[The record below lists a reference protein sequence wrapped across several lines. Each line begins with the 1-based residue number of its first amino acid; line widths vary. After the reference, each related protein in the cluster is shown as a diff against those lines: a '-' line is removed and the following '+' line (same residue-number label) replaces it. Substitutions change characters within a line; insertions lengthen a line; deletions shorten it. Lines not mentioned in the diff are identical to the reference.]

1 MVPGSYKEKLMI
13 CQVYLDIDK
22 DSSEEDLLAILSHLR
37 IIQGIYIPP
46 GREKLPASL
55 ETIADILDQGRPTV
69 KSPYIARA
77 KKDVS

>member
-1 MVPGSYKEKLMI
+1 MI

-22 DSSEEDLLAILSHLR
+22 DSTEDDLLAILSHLR

-55 ETIADILDQGRPTV
+55 EIIADILDQGKSLV
-69 KSPYIARA
+69 KAPFIARV
-77 KKDVS
+77 KKEN